1 MALAPKPSELRD
13 KVGFERRSGGA
24 NVGGVVKAAW
34 APLEIERSARVV
46 ARMGGEGV
54 LAARQSATQPF
65 EITVRYD
72 SKTRTLTTDDRVVDL
87 RRPGRMWGIKSI
99 GEVEGGRD
107 RWLNL
112 LCEAGGTDGR

>member
-1 MALAPKPSELRD
+1 MALAPKASELRD
-13 KVGFERRSGGA
+13 KIRFERRASGG
-24 NVGGVVKAAW
+24 NIGGVVKGDWFA
-34 APLEIERSARVV
+34 LGIERSARVV

-54 LAARQSATQPF
+54 LAARQNAAQPF

-72 SKTRTLTTDDRVVDL
+72 SGTLTITTDDRIVDT
-87 RRPGRMWGIKSI
+87 RDPGRVWGIKSI

-107 RWLNL
+107 RWLNI

>member
-1 MALAPKPSELRD
+1 MALAPRAAELRD
-13 KVGFERRSGGA
+13 KVLFERRSGKG
-24 NVGGVVKAAW
+24 NVGGVIKSSWAA
-34 APLEIERSARVV
+34 LGIERSARVV

-54 LAARQSATQPF
+54 LAARLTATQPV

-72 SKTRTLTTDDRVVDL
+72 SQTRTLTTEDRAVDA
-87 RRPGRMWGIKSI
+87 RDPKRVWAIKSI

>member
-1 MALAPKPSELRD
+1 MALAPKASELRD
-13 KVGFERRSGGA
+13 KVRFEGRTSGE
-24 NVGGVVKAAW
+24 NIGGVVRGGW
-34 APLEIERSARVV
+34 ASLDIERSARVLF
-46 ARMGGEGV
+46 RMGGEGV
-54 LAARQSATQPF
+54 LAARQNATQPV

-72 SKTRTLTTDDRVVDL
+72 SETRTITTDHRVVDA
-87 RRPGRMWGIKSI
+87 RDPSRVWGVKSI